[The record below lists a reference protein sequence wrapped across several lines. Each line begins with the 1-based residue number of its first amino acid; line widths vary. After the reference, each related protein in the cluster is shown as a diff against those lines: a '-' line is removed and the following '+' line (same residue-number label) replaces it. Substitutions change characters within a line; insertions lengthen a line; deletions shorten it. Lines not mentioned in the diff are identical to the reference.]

1 MTDGGIDHQIDH
13 ETEDFAQQI
22 ADQVESFLVA
32 LREIARENDG
42 ARAISLLLLEIS
54 QVSLAGARLGAQR
67 DFTPRAEYQPAVGPE
82 ADLDALRLRLA
93 QMLGPV
99 DPYAYVF
106 DPYVPETVV
115 GRLSDDLTSIA
126 TDLENGLRHYR
137 RGDVDEALWWWQF
150 SYVSSWGNL
159 AGARLGAQNDFTPE
173 TEYQPDVG
181 PDPDLDAMRER
192 LARQLEPVD
201 HYVMTFDAYSPE
213 LVEGVLSDDLAA
225 IAAEVANGLRHHR
238 AGNVAEAL
246 WWWQFSYVSSWG
258 NAASGVLR
266 ALQSIVTHDRLDAED
281 VDEGDQLA
289 AADEMLGGGAGPA
302 R

>member
-1 MTDGGIDHQIDH
+1 MSTPRPRSRSSAAVLDSA
-13 ETEDFAQQI
+13 TEDLAQQI
-22 ADQVESFLVA
+22 ADQVESFLLA
-32 LREIARENDG
+32 LQALSREEEAG
-42 ARAISLLLLEIS
+42 RAVSLLLLEVS
-54 QVSLAGARLGAQR
+54 QLL
-67 DFTPRAEYQPAVGPE
+67 
-82 ADLDALRLRLA
+82 
-93 QMLGPV
+93 
-99 DPYAYVF
+99 
-106 DPYVPETVV
+106 
-115 GRLSDDLTSIA
+115 
-126 TDLENGLRHYR
+126 
-137 RGDVDEALWWWQF
+137 
-150 SYVSSWGNL
+150 L